1 MLIFGRAVAGLG
13 SAGVFS
19 GALAIIASSVPLK
32 VRARYIGLLTS
43 MFGIASV
50 IGPFLGGVLTDISWR
65 WCATLQE
72 TLELALICG
81 NVKGAFG

>member
-32 VRARYIGLLTS
+32 VRPKYIGFLTS

-50 IGPFLGGVLTDISWR
+50 IGPFLGGVLTDQLSWR
-65 WCATLQE
+65 W
-72 TLELALICG
+72 
-81 NVKGAFG
+81 

>member
-19 GALAIIASSVPLK
+19 GALAIVASSIPLK

-65 WCATLQE
+65 WCVTVLRNSRTRANLW
-72 TLELALICG
+72 
-81 NVKGAFG
+81 